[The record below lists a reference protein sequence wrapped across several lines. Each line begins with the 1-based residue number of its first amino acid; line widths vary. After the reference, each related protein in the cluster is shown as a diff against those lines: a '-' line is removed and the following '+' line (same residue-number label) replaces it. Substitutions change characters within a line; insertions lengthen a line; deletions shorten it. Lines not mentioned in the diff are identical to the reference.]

1 MREQNGERSALTDK
15 RADAAQEPEGISLE
29 TMCGDRARE

>member
-1 MREQNGERSALTDK
+1 MREQNGERSAFLTDK
-15 RADAAQEPEGISLE
+15 RADAGSQEGISLE